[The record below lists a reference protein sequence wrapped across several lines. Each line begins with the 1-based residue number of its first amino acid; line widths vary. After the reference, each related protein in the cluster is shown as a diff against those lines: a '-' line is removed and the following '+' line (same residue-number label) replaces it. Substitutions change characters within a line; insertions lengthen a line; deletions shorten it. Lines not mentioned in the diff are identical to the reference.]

1 MKCPD
6 NFRAFFL
13 SVNKYLVLSSK
24 SIYKI
29 MHKNPK
35 NVLAGVGSH
44 PKTYENEAVN
54 AMQDMA
60 EATETAAKN
69 HKDFKEATERVGN
82 KWYNSH
88 QHPLHGVLK
97 RFVKIKMPD
106 GSIKTM
112 KVKDAYRKGFL
123 KTQ

>member
-1 MKCPD
+1 
-6 NFRAFFL
+6 
-13 SVNKYLVLSSK
+13 
-24 SIYKI
+24 

-44 PKTYENEAVN
+44 SKTYENEVVN

-60 EATETAAKN
+60 EATE
-69 HKDFKEATERVGN
+69 RVGN
-82 KWYNSH
+82 KWYHSH
-88 QHPLHGVLK
+88 QHALHGVLK
-97 RFVKIKMPD
+97 RIVKIKMPD

>member
-1 MKCPD
+1 
-6 NFRAFFL
+6 
-13 SVNKYLVLSSK
+13 
-24 SIYKI
+24 

-54 AMQDMA
+54 VMQDMT

-82 KWYNSH
+82 KWYYSQ
-88 QHPLHGVLK
+88 QHPLHGHLK
-97 RFVKIKMPD
+97 RIVKIKMPD
-106 GSIKTM
+106 GSIKPM
-112 KVKDAYRKGFL
+112 KVKYAYRK
-123 KTQ
+123 

>member
-1 MKCPD
+1 
-6 NFRAFFL
+6 
-13 SVNKYLVLSSK
+13 
-24 SIYKI
+24 

-44 PKTYENEAVN
+44 SKTYENEAIN

-82 KWYNSH
+82 KWYPSH
-88 QHPLHGVLK
+88 QHTLHGVLK
-97 RFVKIKMPD
+97 RIVKIEMPD
-106 GSIKTM
+106 GSIRSM
-112 KVKDAYRKGFL
+112 KVKDAYKKGFL
-123 KTQ
+123 KTK